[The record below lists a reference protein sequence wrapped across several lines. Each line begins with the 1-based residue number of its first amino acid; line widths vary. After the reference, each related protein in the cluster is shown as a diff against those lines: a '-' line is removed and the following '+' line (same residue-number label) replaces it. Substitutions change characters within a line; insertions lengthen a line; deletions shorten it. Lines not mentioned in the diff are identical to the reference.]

1 MSATTL
7 ESRFWSKVTKTE
19 TCWIWTGSDNAIGY
33 GRISV
38 DGRLHYAHRWSYEQA
53 RGPIPDGWV
62 VDHLCRT
69 PQCVNPSHLEAV
81 THHENNVRG
90 KQGFGLTGM
99 CRKGLHDVTN
109 PDNVRQVG
117 PARRCIAC
125 MDEYRRNYVRK
136 PKRWYPCPSCGT
148 SVRSGDMSLHNRRHH
163 RSEPDAGDV
172 A

>member
-90 KQGFGLTGM
+90 K
-99 CRKGLHDVTN
+99 
-109 PDNVRQVG
+109 
-117 PARRCIAC
+117 
-125 MDEYRRNYVRK
+125 

-163 RSEPDAGDV
+163 RSELDAGDV